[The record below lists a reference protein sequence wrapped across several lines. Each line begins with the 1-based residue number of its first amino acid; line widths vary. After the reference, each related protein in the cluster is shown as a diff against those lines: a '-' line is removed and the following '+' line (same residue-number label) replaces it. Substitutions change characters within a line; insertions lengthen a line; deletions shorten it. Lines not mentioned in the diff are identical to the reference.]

1 MKRTF
6 LAIGLAVLASMLFAP
21 HHDHWSALDGVRWK
35 SRHEAYYT
43 TRRANVFDDIPPT
56 ITVAG
61 HGLFDFPR
69 EMTPDQIRDVLRK
82 KFPSGEEIVFI
93 PPTPSPTFDPDEYLA
108 HSKAPAGKTFNPTT
122 ARPGEPWLDWV
133 TVYHPA
139 EDFYYQPSW
148 VDEWKWYPAF
158 WPASSLLLT
167 PFIAQ
172 TVFLSILVAVL
183 ANWQRRKRAGT

>member
-1 MKRTF
+1 MGR
-6 LAIGLAVLASMLFAP
+6 
-21 HHDHWSALDGVRWK
+21 
-35 SRHEAYYT
+35 
-43 TRRANVFDDIPPT
+43 IPQVNSQT

-61 HGLFDFPR
+61 HGKFDFPR

-82 KFPSGEEIVFI
+82 KFPSDKEIVFA
-93 PPTPSPTFDPDEYLA
+93 PPFDPSQPYEVVSTPSPTPESEKPRQLSDEEILLNAAKA
-108 HSKAPAGKTFNPTT
+108 HKRPLT
-122 ARPGEPWLDWV
+122 ANDIV

-139 EDFYYQPSW
+139 VDFYYQPDW

-158 WPASSLLLT
+158 WPAKSLLLT

-183 ANWQRRKRAGT
+183 ANWQRRKRTRT